1 MKRQSV
7 PLLIL
12 GVTIG
17 LSVVCLIVALIWS
30 VYVLG
35 FWVLAIYGIPAC
47 GYGLWLDI
55 IGVNISDI
63 SILFIFGIT
72 NAVIYCV
79 LFILTLMEKT
89 KKLGAELIIILS
101 VVDLIASVTC
111 IVNPVLGIMSAKIS
125 IVLRILWIVCCGLII
140 NNFNKKSTLEEASGE
155 YEDTEI

>member
-1 MKRQSV
+1 M
-7 PLLIL
+7 
-12 GVTIG
+12 
-17 LSVVCLIVALIWS
+17 
-30 VYVLG
+30 
-35 FWVLAIYGIPAC
+35 
-47 GYGLWLDI
+47 DI